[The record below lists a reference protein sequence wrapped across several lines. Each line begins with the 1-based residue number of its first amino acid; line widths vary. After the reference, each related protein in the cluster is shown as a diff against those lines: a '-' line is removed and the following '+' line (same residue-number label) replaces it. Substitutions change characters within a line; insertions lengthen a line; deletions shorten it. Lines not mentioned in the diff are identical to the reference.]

1 MVERKI
7 FLNGAWVGGAA
18 GAVDVR
24 SPFDGSLQARIHQAS
39 WAQADQALALAIA
52 ARKELGRQTA
62 GRRRAICQRIS
73 DQIAARSDELAR
85 VIALEAGKPI
95 SAARVEV
102 KRAATTFSLA
112 AGEVAYF
119 GGELLAGD
127 LDEGSAGYQ
136 IQARRV
142 ADGPVV
148 GISPFNFPLNLVAHK
163 VAPALA
169 VGAPIV
175 LKPPPQAPSA
185 ALLLAQIVQEAGA
198 LPSALAVL
206 PCDNAVAEQLATDA
220 RVRVLSFTGSARVG
234 WELKRKAAR
243 ARTLLE
249 LGGNAGVIVADCADD
264 AELGWAVERCAL
276 GAFAYAGQVC
286 ISVQRIFV
294 ARALHERFLAGLVAK
309 ARGFVPGD
317 PLDEK
322 TVVGPLIDEAA
333 AVRVASWIE
342 EARAAGA
349 QVCCGGRRQ
358 GALLEPTVVTG
369 APPDGRLVREEVFGP
384 VVVVEAYDSFDE
396 ALSRLEDSDFGLQA
410 GLFTQDLRKV
420 RQASEALTVGG
431 LIVNDSPAFRVD
443 SMPYGGRK
451 ASGLGREGV
460 RYAMQELTDYQVLVL
475 AAR

>member
-1 MVERKI
+1 MGALRPWDWSWASGSPSAEDNVTLERKI
-7 FLNGAWVGGAA
+7 FLNGGWVA
-18 GAVDVR
+18 GAGGIVEVR
-24 SPFDGSLQARIHQAS
+24 SPFDGSVQARIHQAS
-39 WAQADQALALAIA
+39 WEQANQALALALA

-62 GRRRAICQRIS
+62 GRRRALCQQVSEQIGTRI
-73 DQIAARSDELAR
+73 DELAR

-95 SAARVEV
+95 AAARTEV

-119 GGELLAGD
+119 GGEILPGD
-127 LDEGSAGYQ
+127 LDDGSAGYQ
-136 IQARRV
+136 VQARRI

-185 ALLLAQIVQEAGA
+185 ALVLAEIVQAAGA
-198 LPSALAVL
+198 LPAALAVL

-220 RVRVLSFTGSARVG
+220 RVRVLSFTGSAKVG
-234 WELKRKAAR
+234 WELKRRAAR

-249 LGGNAGVIVADCADD
+249 LGGNAGVIVADCGDD
-264 AELGWAVERCAL
+264 ADLEWAIERCAL

-294 ARALHERFLAGLVAK
+294 ARSLYDRFLAGIVTR

-333 AVRVASWIE
+333 AIRVAGWIE

-349 QVCCGGRRQ
+349 QVHCGGRRQ
-358 GALLEPTVVTG
+358 GALLEPTVVTARPG
-369 APPDGRLVREEVFGP
+369 TAGSFARRPSGRWWSSRP
-384 VVVVEAYDSFDE
+384 TN
-396 ALSRLEDSDFGLQA
+396 LSTRRSRCSRTATTACRRGSSPTTSERCGKRL
-410 GLFTQDLRKV
+410 R
-420 RQASEALTVGG
+420 R
-431 LIVNDSPAFRVD
+431 
-443 SMPYGGRK
+443 
-451 ASGLGREGV
+451 
-460 RYAMQELTDYQVLVL
+460 
-475 AAR
+475 